1 MSKMPLLDSSDITS
15 NSETLG
21 ADAPIDVG
29 SIPDDNKDDDE
40 SGDELDV
47 PPLLLWPPDIERVL
61 FSGKSATNPFSVHIL
76 TRPSDTSNLGSYF
89 EQQARNE
96 LNGAMMNGFTMAD
109 LYTYCFLAEYAV
121 NSGYLL
127 GGSATN
133 LFPAQALAQSLVQ
146 LSRAQ
151 QIPDADALTA
161 VAQYLAVTKAILCI
175 GNPNLH
181 STQQRPVLNNS
192 SPGRIT
198 HTHASERLEIL
209 LRVQELCCEP
219 FAQQEPRPWDEKSE
233 FRRVQEELDRFLV
246 RWPGTWASGSS
257 EDSMT
262 NAFPNDT
269 ESHVALLIGHCSVI
283 LLNRIFLPIP
293 RRRSGSQA
301 GQMINIDCFNFPS
314 APDLFIKERISRC
327 EASVAAICLVCKD
340 MIEDGQ
346 IFAQSFWV
354 GFSCVQCALVLI
366 DRLHASPAPGN
377 KIAESLKFTLAIVAS
392 LRQVL
397 KPAND
402 WRTDQ
407 FELLFRLCDPT
418 TCLTGDGFSEEESF
432 LTYFSRYAG
441 VVDEI
446 RIPLSWKPS
455 PAPSKYQKRTT
466 QPSTRTQSTTT
477 ERETTDEEVSWIDV
491 YTGQLDSDP
500 AVADQL
506 EPVATGTHTIS
517 ARTAT
522 AYAPVQPMP
531 PSGSDVD
538 ISEILNLIFDN
549 DVAGAPMT
557 TEGWPSPLRDLDI
570 DLESLQGLLCAF
582 PTEWTGLQDDMGWEG
597 ELDSSL
603 RAVGNDVTWD

>member
-1 MSKMPLLDSSDITS
+1 MSKMPLPESSDITS
-15 NSETLG
+15 NSQTLG

-29 SIPDDNKDDDE
+29 SILDDDKDDDE

-47 PPLLLWPPDIERVL
+47 PPLLLGPSDIERVL
-61 FSGKSATNPFSVHIL
+61 FSGKSATNPYVL
-76 TRPSDTSNLGSYF
+76 GPSIVCDTSNLGSYF

-96 LNGAMMNGFTMAD
+96 LNSALMNGFTMAD
-109 LYTYCFLAEYAV
+109 LQTYCFLAEYAV
-121 NSGYLL
+121 NSGYLH
-127 GGSATN
+127 GSSATN

-151 QIPDADALTA
+151 QIPDADAQSCRALTA
-161 VAQYLAVTKAILCI
+161 VTQYLAITRAILCI

-181 STQQRPVLNNS
+181 STQQHPVQNNS

-198 HTHASERLEIL
+198 NTPASERLEIL
-209 LRVQELCCEP
+209 LRVQELCCKP

-293 RRRSGSQA
+293 RRRTGSQA
-301 GQMINIDCFNFPS
+301 GQVINVDCVNFPS

-366 DRLHASPAPGN
+366 DRLHASPVPGN

-402 WRTDQ
+402 WI
-407 FELLFRLCDPT
+407 ELLFRLCDPT
-418 TCLTGDGFSEEESF
+418 TCLTRDGFSEEESF
-432 LTYFSRYAG
+432 LTYFGRYAG

-455 PAPSKYQKRTT
+455 PAPSKYQKRTAR
-466 QPSTRTQSTTT
+466 PSTRTESPMMNH
-477 ERETTDEEVSWIDV
+477 EPAGEEVSWIEV
-491 YTGQLDSDP
+491 YTGQLDSDA

-506 EPVATGTHTIS
+506 EPVATDDHAIS
-517 ARTAT
+517 TRAAT
-522 AYAPVQPMP
+522 AHAPVQPMP
-531 PSGSDVD
+531 PSGPDVD
-538 ISEILNLIFDN
+538 VSEILNLIFDN
-549 DVAGAPMT
+549 DMTKAPMT
-557 TEGWPSPLRDLDI
+557 TEGWPSPLGDVDI
-570 DLESLQGLLCAF
+570 DFDSLQGLLCAL
-582 PTEWTGLQDDMGWEG
+582 PTDWTGLDDDMGWEG
-597 ELDSSL
+597 EPDSSL
-603 RAVGNDVTWD
+603 RAVGNGGTWA